1 MQFIGDI
8 LPTCQIYRQL
18 FDKHKPVQEA
28 ISSAYH
34 EIRKF
39 LKDATKLFE
48 SDGSVFRSSV
58 WKTFDQKFEESL
70 AEIRRLGGV
79 VESRAE
85 EANKVE
91 DDIARKKLNEVEQ
104 KLSETLDRLARTES
118 KLACVE
124 AQLCQMQRSMEFGDR
139 GKCGLMLNPT

>member
-1 MQFIGDI
+1 M
-8 LPTCQIYRQL
+8 
-18 FDKHKPVQEA
+18 
-28 ISSAYH
+28 
-34 EIRKF
+34 
-39 LKDATKLFE
+39 
-48 SDGSVFRSSV
+48 